1 MASPA
6 KKTPVNFKD
15 PFVLWGAI
23 LLGLGIAFG
32 GLVGAL
38 IAGGAGVYITNLSK
52 KTNWPKSKKISIAIG
67 VTLAAIVAYILVVS
81 AILGL

>member
-6 KKTPVNFKD
+6 KKNPVNFKD

-23 LLGLGIAFG
+23 LVGLGVALG

-38 IAGGAGVYITNLSK
+38 IAGGAGIYITNLSK
-52 KTNWPKSKKISIAIG
+52 KTDWPKSKKVSTAIG

-81 AILGL
+81 VILGL